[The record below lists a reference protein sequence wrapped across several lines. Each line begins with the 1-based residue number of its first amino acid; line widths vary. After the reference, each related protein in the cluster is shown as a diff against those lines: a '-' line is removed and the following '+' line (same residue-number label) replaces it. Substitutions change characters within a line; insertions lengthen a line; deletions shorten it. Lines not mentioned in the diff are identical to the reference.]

1 VIRAVVFSPEARE
14 DLFNLYDYISGR
26 GAPKAAMGHIARLE
40 QRCLS
45 LSSHPEQ
52 GAARDDVR
60 SGLRL
65 LGFERRT
72 EIAFHVTPT
81 AVVIDRIFHGGQD
94 VVAIFDN

>member
-1 VIRAVVFSPEARE
+1 MRPWATLR
-14 DLFNLYDYISGR
+14 
-26 GAPKAAMGHIARLE
+26 RLE

-45 LSSHPEQ
+45 LASHPQQ
-52 GAARDDVR
+52 GTARDDVR
-60 SGLRL
+60 SGLRR

-94 VVAIFDN
+94 VAAVFDN